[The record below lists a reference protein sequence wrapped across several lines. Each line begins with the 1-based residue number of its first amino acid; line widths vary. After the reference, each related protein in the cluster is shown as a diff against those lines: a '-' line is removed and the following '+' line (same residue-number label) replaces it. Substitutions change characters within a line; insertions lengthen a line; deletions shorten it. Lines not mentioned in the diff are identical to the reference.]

1 MLSYVWAEDEK
12 GAIGYQ
18 GRLPWHLPADLAHF
32 KAKTMG
38 HPMLMGRKTFESLP
52 GLLPGRQHVIL
63 STRKLDLPAGVLQL
77 KSEEEVSA
85 WLKEQAGEVCVIGG
99 SSLFALL
106 ADQVAKMEVT
116 RIKGIFPP
124 DTYMPN
130 LDWAAFALVKSE
142 AHQADGKNK
151 YDYVFETYLR
161 KK

>member
-52 GLLPGRQHVIL
+52 GLLPGRQHVVL

-106 ADQVAKMEVT
+106 ADQVDKLEVT
-116 RIKGIFPP
+116 RIKGIFPA
-124 DTYMPN
+124 DTYMSN